1 MCNSIKKL
9 VQKEQLQL
17 IQKGILN
24 IGDKLPEFVKKAVIS
39 TKKGIEISEIT
50 HNYAA
55 EQGKWMVLFWWPK
68 DFTFVCP
75 TEIIE
80 FNKNN
85 KINCIYLT
93 LISLYNKYIS
103 VN

>member
-50 HNYAA
+50 
-55 EQGKWMVLFWWPK
+55 
-68 DFTFVCP
+68 
-75 TEIIE
+75 
-80 FNKNN
+80 KN
-85 KINCIYLT
+85 
-93 LISLYNKYIS
+93 
-103 VN
+103 